1 MKITVDLM
9 NRDNIYLGTMRIEP
23 ELNMISDYYDEKP
36 VVSVN
41 ALRKTIEEKR
51 PTLRGSDYKVLPCKG
66 NYVLFYDK

>member
-9 NRDNIYLGTMRIEP
+9 NRDNIYLGTLRIEP
-23 ELNMISDYYDEKP
+23 ELNMISDYYGNTP

-51 PTLRGSDYKVLPCKG
+51 PTLRLVDYSILPCNENFVL
-66 NYVLFYDK
+66 NYDN

>member
-23 ELNMISDYYDEKP
+23 ELNMISDYYGDKP

-51 PTLRGSDYKVLPCKG
+51 PTLRLVDYSILPCNENFVL
-66 NYVLFYDK
+66 NYDN

>member
-23 ELNMISDYYDEKP
+23 ELSMISDYYGNKP

-51 PTLRGSDYKVLPCKG
+51 PTLRLVDYSILPCNE
-66 NYVLFYDK
+66 NYILNYDN